1 MKKEYTEKDYR
12 NILRSN
18 LAESDVIN
26 EKMQD
31 AYEMIRNQAKVSV
44 KRKKGMKRFIMGMST
59 VAAALVLSITA
70 CVANPSL
77 AAKLPFIGHIFDTVE
92 DDIGYKG
99 DYSSSSE
106 KLVTLDEIGE
116 NGSIESP
123 YVQENNGIT
132 FTVSECNYES
142 MAMYLAVSIEAEEG
156 FSEELMNYG
165 RYGTVD
171 IPEGA
176 DQHSDY
182 SVLYMESTA
191 SIDLSSIGYG
201 EIKFDPAYGTS
212 APYLMEGK
220 FVDDHTFA
228 GVIRVDLMDMQ
239 ILDEKEGW
247 KEISSIP
254 DEFPY
259 QLNVTSIYAD
269 PEGEHLKGE
278 WDFDLDVKL
287 NHENTV
293 TKKIDETNEE
303 GVGIGTVTKT
313 AYELYAELILP
324 EGISKADYIVA
335 VCDADGRP
343 LEAQGDIA
351 EIYSVY
357 QRDVSKVFVYVV
369 DYMTYMDECKG
380 NNYQKLP
387 EKAVFQTEVVF
398 GE

>member
-1 MKKEYTEKDYR
+1 MKKEYTEKDYK

-31 AYEMIRNQAKVSV
+31 AYEIIRNQAKVSV
-44 KRKKGMKRFIMGMST
+44 KRKKGMKRFIIGMST

-70 CVANPSL
+70 CVTNPAI
-77 AAKLPFIGHIFDTVE
+77 AARLPFIGHIFDAVE
-92 DDIGYKG
+92 GDIGYKG
-99 DYSSSSE
+99 DYSAASK
-106 KLVTLDEIGE
+106 KLITAEEIGE
-116 NGSIESP
+116 DGSIESP
-123 YVQENNGIT
+123 YVQRSNGIT
-132 FTVSECNYES
+132 FIVSECNYES
-142 MAMYLAVSIEAEEG
+142 MAMYLAVSVEAAEG

-165 RYGTVD
+165 QYGTTFV
-171 IPEGA
+171 PENK
-176 DQHSDY
+176 DQYSDY

-191 SIDLSSIGYG
+191 SADFSGTGYG
-201 EIKFDPAYGTS
+201 KIKFDPAYGTS

-239 ILDEKEGW
+239 ILDETEGW
-247 KEISSIP
+247 KEITNIP

-269 PEGEHLKGE
+269 PEGERLEGE
-278 WDFDLDVKL
+278 WNFDLYIKL

-293 TKKIDETNEE
+293 TKEINETNEE
-303 GVGIGTVTKT
+303 GIGIRTVTKT
-313 AYELYAELILP
+313 AYELYAEPIFP
-324 EGISKADYIVA
+324 EGTSQADYITA
-335 VCDADGRP
+335 VCDADGKP
-343 LEAQGDIA
+343 LETQGNIA

-357 QRDVSKVFVYVV
+357 QRDVSKVFIYVV

-387 EKAVFQTEVVF
+387 EKAVFRTEVAF